1 MKKSIFSFLA
11 FILVCGFALGQNL
24 SPKKGFYPIQKTKR
38 KMTQLAKNK
47 MLMQGQ
53 DMTMVT
59 NMDMYSTIH
68 IQSPVSDSQKIS
80 ITFNKIEGDIEVMG
94 KKQNIPDASKTF
106 KPIVLTTNKDGIIN
120 SITGS
125 PELLKQMEQSYS
137 GSFQLNKTFTQFLNI
152 KSIKNIGDSWLDSNI
167 DAGNSMITNYT
178 YNRNEN
184 GNAILSFITSMIV
197 QSDMNQNG
205 IAIHNDLL
213 GKMSGTMTIDTKTN
227 YIISTDGNINLEGRM
242 EMNTQEIPV
251 NINST
256 FNDTIIK

>member
-11 FILVCGFALGQNL
+11 FIWICSGAFGQNL

-53 DMTMVT
+53 EMTMVT
-59 NMDMYSTIH
+59 NMNMYSTHH
-68 IQSPVSDSQKIS
+68 IQSPSADSQKIT

-94 KKQNIPDASKTF
+94 KKQTIPDASKNFT
-106 KPIVLTTNKDGIIN
+106 PIVLTINNQGIIN

-167 DAGNSMITNYT
+167 DAGNSMITQYT
-178 YNRNEN
+178 YDRNEN
-184 GNAILSFITSMIV
+184 GNAILSFTTSMAV

-205 IAIHNDLL
+205 IIIHNDLL
-213 GKMSGTMTIDTKTN
+213 GKMNGSMTVDSKSN
-227 YIISTDGNINLEGRM
+227 YIISTAGNINLEGRM

-251 NINST
+251 SINST
-256 FNDTIIK
+256 FNDSIIK

>member
-11 FILVCGFALGQNL
+11 FILFCTYAFGQNL

-59 NMDMYSTIH
+59 NMNMYSTIH
-68 IQSPVSDSQKIS
+68 IQTPVADSQKIS

-94 KKQNIPDASKTF
+94 KKQTIPDGSKNF
-106 KPIVLTTNKDGIIN
+106 KPIVLTTNNEGIIN

-137 GSFQLNKTFTQFLNI
+137 GSFQLNKTFTQFLTI
-152 KSIKNIGDSWLDSNI
+152 KSIKNIGDSWIDSNM
-167 DAGNSMITNYT
+167 DAGNSMITKYNYD
-178 YNRNEN
+178 RNEN
-184 GNAILSFITSMIV
+184 GNAILSFSTSMTV

-205 IAIHNDLL
+205 IVIHNDLI
-213 GKMSGTMTIDTKTN
+213 GKMTGTMTVDPKSN

-251 NINST
+251 NISST
-256 FNDTIIK
+256 FNDTITK

>member
-11 FILVCGFALGQNL
+11 FVLVSSCAFGQNL
-24 SPKKGFYPIQKTKR
+24 SPQKGFYPIQKTQR

-53 DMTMVT
+53 EMIMVT
-59 NMDMYSTIH
+59 NMNMYSTIN
-68 IQSPVSDSQKIS
+68 IQSPVSDSQKIT

-106 KPIVLTTNKDGIIN
+106 KPIVLTTNNDGIIN

-137 GSFQLNKTFTQFLNI
+137 GSFQVNKTFTQFLNI
-152 KSIKNIGDSWLDSNI
+152 KSIKTIGDIWLDSNI
-167 DAGNSMITNYT
+167 DGGNSMITQYT
-178 YNRNEN
+178 FNRNEN
-184 GNAILSFITSMIV
+184 GNAILSFTTSMTV

-205 IAIHNDLL
+205 IIIHNDLL
-213 GKMSGTMTIDTKTN
+213 GKMNGSMTVDTKSN
-227 YIISTDGNINLEGRM
+227 YIISTTGNMNLEGRM
-242 EMNTQEIPV
+242 EMNTQDIPV
-251 NINST
+251 NISST
-256 FNDTIIK
+256 FNDSIIK